1 MANIPTTEPLT
12 VNAGDTVRWR
22 RALPDYPAGAGWA
35 LTYTLL
41 NAAGKITITAS
52 AQGDDHL
59 VSVPAATSAGWAAG
73 DYAWRA
79 QVSKAGDVF
88 TVAEGRITVKPA
100 FSASTLETR
109 SLARRAL
116 EAVEAYL
123 ADPNNLA
130 AAQYEIAGRQLRRH
144 TLTELWAHRDRLRLE
159 VLREEQAERLAAGL
173 PDRDRRR
180 VLVRFGA

>member
-1 MANIPTTEPLT
+1 MTDIPTTEPAT

-22 RALPDYPAGAGWA
+22 RALPDYPASAGWT

-52 AQGDDHL
+52 AHGDDHL
-59 VSVPAATSAGWAAG
+59 VSVPAATTAGWAAG

-79 QVSKAGDVF
+79 QVSKAGEVY
-88 TVAEGRITVKPA
+88 TVADGRMTVRPSFA
-100 FSASTLETR
+100 ASTLETR

-130 AAQYEIAGRQLRRH
+130 AAQYEIAGRQLRRY
-144 TLTELWAHRDRLRLE
+144 TLPELWAHRDRLRME

-173 PDRDRRR
+173 PARRS

>member
-1 MANIPTTEPLT
+1 MADIPTTEPAA

-41 NAAGKITITAS
+41 NSAGKITVTAS
-52 AQGDDHL
+52 ASGDDHL
-59 VSVPAATSAGWAAG
+59 VNVAAATTATWAAG

-79 QVSKAGDVF
+79 QVSKAGEVY
-88 TVAEGRITVKPA
+88 TVAEGRMAVRPSFA
-100 FSASTLETR
+100 APTLETR

-159 VLREEQAERLAAGL
+159 VLREEQAGRLAAGL
-173 PDRDRRR
+173 PDRRR
-180 VLVRFGA
+180 VFVRWGA

>member
-1 MANIPTTEPLT
+1 MADIPTTEPLT

-22 RALPDYPAGAGWA
+22 RALPDYPAGAGWV

-41 NAAGKITITAS
+41 NSAGKITIAAGAS
-52 AQGDDHL
+52 GDEHL
-59 VSVPAATSAGWAAG
+59 VNVAAATTATWAAG

-109 SLARRAL
+109 SRARQAL
-116 EAVEAYL
+116 DAVEAYL
-123 ADPNNLA
+123 ADSNNLA

-173 PDRDRRR
+173 PDRRR
-180 VLVRFGA
+180 VFVRFGA

>member
-1 MANIPTTEPLT
+1 MDIPTTEPAA
-12 VNAGDTVRWR
+12 VNAGDTIRWR
-22 RALPDYPAGAGWA
+22 RALPDYPASAGWV

-59 VSVPAATSAGWAAG
+59 VSVPAATSAGWPAG

-79 QVSKAGDVF
+79 QVSRAGEVY
-88 TVAEGRITVKPA
+88 TVGEGRMTVRPS
-100 FSASTLETR
+100 FGASTLDTR
-109 SLARRAL
+109 SSARKAL

-123 ADPNNLA
+123 ADPNNIS

-173 PDRDRRR
+173 PDRRR
-180 VLVRFGA
+180 VLVRFGP

>member
-1 MANIPTTEPLT
+1 MTYIPTIEPAT

-22 RALPDYPAGAGWA
+22 RALPDYPASDGWV

-41 NAAGKITITAS
+41 NASGRITITAS

-59 VSVPAATSAGWAAG
+59 VNVPAGTTADWPAG

-79 QVSKAGDVF
+79 QVSRAGEVY
-88 TVAEGRITVKPA
+88 TVAEGRMTVRPSFA
-100 FSASTLETR
+100 ASTLETR

-123 ADPNNLA
+123 ADPNNIA
-130 AAQYEIAGRQLRRH
+130 AAQYEIAGRQLRRY
-144 TLTELWAHRDRLRLE
+144 TLPELWAHRDRLRLE

-173 PDRDRRR
+173 PDRRR

>member
-1 MANIPTTEPLT
+1 MADIPTTEPAA

-22 RALPDYPAGAGWA
+22 RALPYYPASAGWT

-41 NAAGKITITAS
+41 NATGKITITAS
-52 AQGDDHL
+52 AHGDGHL
-59 VSVPAATSAGWAAG
+59 VNVPAATSAGWAAG

-88 TVAEGRITVKPA
+88 TVAEGRMTVRPSFA
-100 FSASTLETR
+100 ASTLETR

-123 ADPNNLA
+123 ADPNNIS

-159 VLREEQAERLAAGL
+159 VLREEQAGRLAAGL
-173 PDRDRRR
+173 PDRRR

>member
-1 MANIPTTEPLT
+1 MTDIPTIEPAT

-22 RALPDYPAGAGWA
+22 RALPDYPASAGWV

-41 NAAGKITITAS
+41 NAAGRITITAS

-59 VSVPAATSAGWAAG
+59 VSVPAETSAGWPPG

-79 QVSKAGDVF
+79 QVSKAGEVY
-88 TVAEGRITVKPA
+88 TVGEGRMTVRPSFGA
-100 FSASTLETR
+100 AALDTR
-109 SLARRAL
+109 SSARKAL

-123 ADPNNLA
+123 ADPNNIA

-144 TLTELWAHRDRLRLE
+144 TLMELWAHRDRLRLE

-173 PDRDRRR
+173 PDRRR

>member
-1 MANIPTTEPLT
+1 MADIPTTEPAA

-22 RALPDYPAGAGWA
+22 RALADYPASAGWV

-41 NAAGKITITAS
+41 NSAGKITITAS

-59 VSVPAATSAGWAAG
+59 VNVPAATTAGWIAG

-79 QVSKAGDVF
+79 QVSKAGEVY

-109 SLARRAL
+109 SLARRTL

-123 ADPNNLA
+123 ADPNNIS
-130 AAQYEIAGRQLRRH
+130 AAQYEIAGRQLRRY
-144 TLTELWAHRDRLRLE
+144 TLPELWAHRDRLRLE

-173 PDRDRRR
+173 PDRRR

>member
-1 MANIPTTEPLT
+1 MADIPTTEPAA

-22 RALPDYPAGAGWA
+22 RALADYPASAGWA

-79 QVSKAGDVF
+79 
-88 TVAEGRITVKPA
+88 GRWRPWRPIWPTPTTSPPRSMRLPA
-100 FSASTLETR
+100 DSCAATR
-109 SLARRAL
+109 
-116 EAVEAYL
+116 
-123 ADPNNLA
+123 
-130 AAQYEIAGRQLRRH
+130 
-144 TLTELWAHRDRLRLE
+144 
-159 VLREEQAERLAAGL
+159 
-173 PDRDRRR
+173 
-180 VLVRFGA
+180 

>member
-1 MANIPTTEPLT
+1 MPDIPTTEPAT

-22 RALPDYPAGAGWA
+22 RALPDYPASAGWV

-41 NAAGKITITAS
+41 NASGKITITAS

-59 VSVPAATSAGWAAG
+59 VSVPAATTSGWPAG

-79 QVSKAGDVF
+79 QASKAGEVY
-88 TVAEGRITVKPA
+88 TVAEGRMTIKPS
-100 FSASTLETR
+100 FGVSALETR
-109 SLARRAL
+109 SLARQAL
-116 EAVEAYL
+116 DAVEAYL
-123 ADPNNLA
+123 ADPNNIA

-144 TLTELWAHRDRLRLE
+144 TLPELWAHRDRLRLE

-173 PDRDRRR
+173 PDRRR
-180 VLVRFGA
+180 VFVRFGA

>member
-1 MANIPTTEPLT
+1 MADIPTTEPAA
-12 VNAGDTVRWR
+12 VNAGDTVRWL
-22 RALPDYPAGAGWA
+22 RALADYPASAGWV

-41 NAAGKITITAS
+41 NSAGKITITAS

-59 VSVPAATSAGWAAG
+59 VNVPAATTAGWTAG

-79 QVSKAGDVF
+79 QVSKAGEVY
-88 TVAEGRITVKPA
+88 TVAEGRMTVRPSFA
-100 FSASTLETR
+100 APTLETR

-123 ADPNNLA
+123 ADPNNIS

-173 PDRDRRR
+173 PDRRR

>member
-1 MANIPTTEPLT
+1 MSDIPTTEPAA
-12 VNAGDTVRWR
+12 VNAGDTVRWCR
-22 RALPDYPAGAGWA
+22 TLANYPASAGWA

-41 NAAGKITITAS
+41 NAEGKITITAS

-59 VSVPAATSAGWAAG
+59 VSVPAATSASWPAG

-79 QVSKAGDVF
+79 QVGRVGEVY
-88 TVAEGRITVKPA
+88 TVAEGRMTVRPSFAA
-100 FSASTLETR
+100 FTLETR

-144 TLTELWAHRDRLRLE
+144 TLAELWAHRDRLRLE

-173 PDRDRRR
+173 PDRRR